1 MVYVSIS
8 SGVQRFGDLRTLE
21 ILISERHNT
30 LLVKLASRMNYG
42 FIVSFSVAFF
52 LNQISSFLDRNR
64 IKYTPNSVGDN
75 VYLNWKWRN
84 FLISFIHALITGIGS
99 LIWYV
104 FFLYLQC
111 NVDVQLQACEVF
123 QAFLCLDLLLTDS
136 LL

>member
-21 ILISERHNT
+21 ILISERHNA

-104 FFLYLQC
+104 FFLCLQC

-123 QAFLCLDLLLTDS
+123 QAFYALIFF
-136 LL
+136 